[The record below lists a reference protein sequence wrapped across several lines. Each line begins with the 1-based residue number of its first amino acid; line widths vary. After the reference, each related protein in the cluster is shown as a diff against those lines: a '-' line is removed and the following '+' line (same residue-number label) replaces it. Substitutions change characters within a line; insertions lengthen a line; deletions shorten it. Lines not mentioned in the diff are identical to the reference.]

1 VLRID
6 WLRSA
11 EGSRYHGKA
20 MRQLKPEHLFFG
32 GVLLVMLVSL
42 VLQLTGLAP
51 RLGFWVG
58 IGAFGVGW
66 LPALFAIFFI
76 AIPEWWRGE
85 TR

>member
-1 VLRID
+1 MIPWSRAAD
-6 WLRSA
+6 RY
-11 EGSRYHGKA
+11 RYHGKA